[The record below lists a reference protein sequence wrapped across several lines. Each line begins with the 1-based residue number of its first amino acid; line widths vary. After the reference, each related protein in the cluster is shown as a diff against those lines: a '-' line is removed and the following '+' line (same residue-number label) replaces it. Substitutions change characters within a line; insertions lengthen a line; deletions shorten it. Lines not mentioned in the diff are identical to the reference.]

1 MSQRTASHSAKDGSP
16 PIASE
21 TLETLDTVEK
31 YRRYV
36 NTSAVKGIEPIVVE
50 RAEGAVVTDRDG
62 REFLDCFAGI
72 AVVNA
77 GHRNPEVLDAVR
89 AQLDKLVHCCS
100 YLYYVEPVADLAEQL
115 AEATPGD
122 LQKTFFCNS
131 GAEANEGAL
140 RLARAA
146 SGKQEFIAL
155 QSSFHGR
162 TNGTLAITGNWARKK
177 RGGPYGA
184 GATFAPAPY
193 RYRCRFC
200 QGASACTLAC
210 ADAVEDAI
218 QYNTSGNVA
227 AFIAEPLMGE
237 GGIIVPP
244 DGYFARVK
252 EILNKYDILF
262 IADEVQSG
270 FGRTGKLFAIEHSG
284 VTPDILTM
292 AKGIADGF
300 PLGAFI
306 AAPQIADSFQPGEH
320 LSTFG
325 GNPVSCAAGVANIKF
340 LLREDI
346 PGQAAQKGA
355 WLMERLNELADR
367 YPLIGEVRGRG
378 LMIGVELVTD
388 RATKTPAASE
398 ATRIRDLCRERG
410 VLIGVG
416 GHYGNVLRIQP
427 PLVIEQA
434 QLAAAVDAIGAALGE
449 VSAKSPVGAH

>member
-1 MSQRTASHSAKDGSP
+1 MKSSTESRPQQSQPD
-16 PIASE
+16 
-21 TLETLDTVEK
+21 TLDTVEK

-50 RAEGAVVTDRDG
+50 RAEGATITAQDG
-62 REFLDCFAGI
+62 RQYLDCFAGI

-77 GHRNPEVLDAVR
+77 GHRNPEVLEAVR
-89 AQLDKLVHCCS
+89 AQLEKLVHCCS
-100 YLYYVEPVADLAEQL
+100 YLYFVEPVADLAEKL
-115 AEATPGD
+115 ASATPGD

-146 SGKQEFIAL
+146 TGKQEFIAL

-162 TNGTLAITGNWARKK
+162 TNGTLSVTGNFARKK
-177 RGGPYGA
+177 RGGPYGT
-184 GATFAPAPY
+184 GVTFAPAPY

-200 QGASACTLAC
+200 QGANACTLAC

-218 QYNTSGNVA
+218 QYGTSGNVA

-252 EILNKYDILF
+252 EILEQYGILF

-270 FGRTGKLFAIEHSG
+270 FGRSGKLFAIEYSG

-306 AAPQIADSFQPGEH
+306 APAAIADSFQPGEH

-325 GNPVSCAAGVANIKF
+325 GNPVSCAAGVANLTF
-340 LLREDI
+340 MLREDL
-346 PGQAAQKGA
+346 PAQAAAKGA
-355 WLMERLNELADR
+355 WLLERLNALAER

-388 RATKTPAASE
+388 RAAKTPATSE
-398 ATRIRDLCRERG
+398 AVRVRDLLRERG

-416 GHYGNVLRIQP
+416 GHFGNVLRIQP
-427 PLVIEQA
+427 PLVIEQG
-434 QLAAAVDAIGAALGE
+434 QLESLVDALGE
-449 VSAKSPVGAH
+449 ALSVVNAQLSATTV